1 MRQEVSQPQSR
12 FSALT
17 REQMAVCGNNKPDQ
31 RERESE
37 DAANSPLQLI
47 LLRRLPFHVV
57 TWKMFWLKQKE
68 NLQAVWSIW
77 SCNAHVLYTP
87 KTLSLPPCVCMGV
100 CSHCVAVTLCW
111 TVANYKNDWVNSVT
125 LMATLCTSAYKRASV
140 YFWQSL
146 VCWPSLKSEHF
157 SYVTTTK
164 LYRDQKCVFCN
175 SWRVMVFCHSFC
187 LSPL

>member
-111 TVANYKNDWVNSVT
+111 TVANYK
-125 LMATLCTSAYKRASV
+125 KR
-140 YFWQSL
+140 L
-146 VCWPSLKSEHF
+146 GEF
-157 SYVTTTK
+157 SYSHGYFVYKCIQACVRVFLTELGLLAITEK
-164 LYRDQKCVFCN
+164 WAFLLCNYDQII
-175 SWRVMVFCHSFC
+175 SWSKMCF
-187 LSPL
+187 L